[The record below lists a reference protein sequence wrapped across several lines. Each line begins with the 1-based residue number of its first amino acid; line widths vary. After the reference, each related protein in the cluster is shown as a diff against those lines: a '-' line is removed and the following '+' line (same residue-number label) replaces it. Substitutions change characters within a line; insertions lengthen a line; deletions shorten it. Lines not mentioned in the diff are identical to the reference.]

1 MKNICEWENCKQSGD
16 FKAPIEKDNSKNYR
30 WLCEEHIKL
39 FNKSWNYF
47 EGMNQNEIENFIKS
61 DITWH
66 RPTQKFGSSDNFFNI
81 LWNNALNDKFNFFKQ
96 ENNINNLNG
105 AKLYEKDKDAL
116 RIMELELNA
125 SWPIIQKRFKTLV
138 KKFHPDKNAGNKQFE
153 DKLKKI
159 TLAYSHLKIIIESQK
174 LRKMNKIVAH
184 KEIFSILKK
193 EMKNKI
199 HALEIEIK

>member
-1 MKNICEWENCKQSGD
+1 MKNICEWENCEQSGD

-105 AKLYEKDKDAL
+105 AKLYEKDKAAL

-159 TLAYSHLKIIIESQK
+159 TLAYSHLKLIM
-174 LRKMNKIVAH
+174 LRK
-184 KEIFSILKK
+184 
-193 EMKNKI
+193 
-199 HALEIEIK
+199 